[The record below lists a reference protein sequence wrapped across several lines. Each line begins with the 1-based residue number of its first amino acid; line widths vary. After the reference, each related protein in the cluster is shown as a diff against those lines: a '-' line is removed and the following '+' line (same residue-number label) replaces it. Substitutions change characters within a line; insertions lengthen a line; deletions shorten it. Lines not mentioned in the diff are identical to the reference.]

1 MISEFLLKC
10 FIKNYKEVSDKK
22 VRNAYGFLASIVGML
37 SNTLLFL
44 IKLFVGILSNS
55 VSVTADAFNNLS
67 DFASSLITMIGF
79 KMASKPADK
88 EHPFGH
94 GRIEYLSALVVAFM
108 VMLVGFQF
116 IKTSYDR
123 IVHPTKIVFQTIPF
137 LLIILSILIKIWLG
151 KFNNYMGKSIN
162 SSALQASSFDAY
174 SDVITSSCVAISLV
188 ISKFTNI
195 PIDGYIGILVS
206 LFILYSGFS
215 LIKDTLDPIL
225 GESPN
230 PELVKEITKGV
241 LNYDYIT
248 GVHDLVIHN
257 YGPGKFMATIHAEVP
272 QDISIVTIHEI
283 IDKAEKELSKKL
295 GIILVIHMDP
305 INTDNKE
312 VNFTKQELIKMLKKY
327 PYIKS
332 IHDFRMVGHDTKKNL
347 IFDIVIDYSEKLTNE
362 FIKEVKD
369 NINKDIKTLHPD
381 YNAIITID
389 QDFS

>member
-116 IKTSYDR
+116 IKTSYDK

-230 PELVKEITKGV
+230 PELVKEINKGV

>member
-230 PELVKEITKGV
+230 PELVKEINEGV

-381 YNAIITID
+381 YNAVITID

>member
-230 PELVKEITKGV
+230 PELVKEINKGV